1 MNKEEIKPIIAEMKE
16 ILNKYP
22 DRQLEILLYVFG
34 RDNLMRI
41 INEPTYE
48 QLQRENQQLKE
59 KYLEYK
65 KDFFEA
71 NDMLFE
77 FQTKNKQLK
86 STLEEIREYIKEEL
100 KRLETTNDKITHC
113 LSYQDLI
120 DEYNNISQII
130 DKGVNNEL

>member
-1 MNKEEIKPIIAEMKE
+1 MIPEDTVKLIQMRKNPVNSMQDLSKKLIGTREGFIFYTTNFRNDFETKMYMLGRLEE
-16 ILNKYP
+16 
-22 DRQLEILLYVFG
+22 
-34 RDNLMRI
+34 
-41 INEPTYE
+41 
-48 QLQRENQQLKE
+48 ENQ
-59 KYLEYK
+59 
-65 KDFFEA
+65 
-71 NDMLFE
+71 
-77 FQTKNKQLK
+77 QLK